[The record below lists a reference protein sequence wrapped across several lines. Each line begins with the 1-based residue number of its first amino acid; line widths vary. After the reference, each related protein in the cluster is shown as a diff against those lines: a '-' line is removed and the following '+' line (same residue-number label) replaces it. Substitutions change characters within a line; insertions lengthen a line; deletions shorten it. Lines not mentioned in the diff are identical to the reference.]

1 MPFISLT
8 TDYGLNSG
16 YVAQIKNELNKSLSL
31 PVIIDISHL
40 IEPFNLLQAAYI
52 VRTTYKN
59 FPENSIHFIGV
70 DFNQNPEQDII
81 VTHVNKHYFVCADN
95 GFLSLLEPKF
105 TPNKIVK
112 LNLTH
117 QSNILNGVQAIAH
130 IYRGGNLN

>member
-52 VRTTYKN
+52 VRTAYKN

-70 DFNQNPEQDII
+70 DFNQNP
-81 VTHVNKHYFVCADN
+81 A
-95 GFLSLLEPKF
+95 
-105 TPNKIVK
+105 
-112 LNLTH
+112 
-117 QSNILNGVQAIAH
+117 
-130 IYRGGNLN
+130 R